1 MRARLDTAQPADLI
15 LITDADAGG
24 HHLDPA
30 AITKVRKAGA
40 PIVMPASG
48 RTKLPD
54 GIVLANGE
62 RREVAGVM
70 VEAIAAYDL
79 IPGDPFHAKG
89 VANGYLITL
98 GGKRILLAGVTE
110 CVPEIRALKNLDV
123 VFVPM
128 NLPQGR
134 MTPAA
139 VADCLRTLRPAL
151 AYPYHFDQGYIGRLS
166 GRGGQPQPGQ
176 PSAPDTVKAL
186 ADAVK
191 ADRIEV
197 RLGDWYPAPGTF
209 SKIWP
214 FRGTI
219 AVIQTVSTVVVL
231 TLALLGAAVVPAT
244 ATDLRSVLTG
254 YALTSWSQKDGL
266 PAGVITALA
275 QDNDGYLWVGTNAG
289 LYRFN
294 GARFTPWS
302 TLSTS
307 ILPSHNIS
315 SIRVDRE
322 GAVWIG
328 FGEAGGISRLRDGQ
342 ADSFGVEQGLPESA
356 VTTLVE
362 DANGGLW
369 AGTAAGLYFLRNE
382 RWQKYPSDRGL
393 PDQPVFGMTFSIAAN
408 RCMSA
413 RPPASSATARSISAS
428 SG

>member
-1 MRARLDTAQPADLI
+1 MHRHFDRPRLVVFGLIAAIGVAVATGSLTAADDRVDATGGAINIRPLAHASVQIEHAGKVIQVDPWMRARLDTAQPADLI

-30 AITKVRKAGA
+30 AIMKVRKAGA

-48 RTKLPD
+48 RTKVPD
-54 GIVLANGE
+54 GIVLANGD

-191 ADRIEV
+191 ADKIEV
-197 RLGDWYPAPGTF
+197 RLGDWYPAPGAF
-209 SKIWP
+209 
-214 FRGTI
+214 
-219 AVIQTVSTVVVL
+219 
-231 TLALLGAAVVPAT
+231 
-244 ATDLRSVLTG
+244 
-254 YALTSWSQKDGL
+254 
-266 PAGVITALA
+266 
-275 QDNDGYLWVGTNAG
+275 
-289 LYRFN
+289 
-294 GARFTPWS
+294 
-302 TLSTS
+302 
-307 ILPSHNIS
+307 
-315 SIRVDRE
+315 
-322 GAVWIG
+322 
-328 FGEAGGISRLRDGQ
+328 
-342 ADSFGVEQGLPESA
+342 
-356 VTTLVE
+356 
-362 DANGGLW
+362 
-369 AGTAAGLYFLRNE
+369 
-382 RWQKYPSDRGL
+382 
-393 PDQPVFGMTFSIAAN
+393 
-408 RCMSA
+408 
-413 RPPASSATARSISAS
+413 
-428 SG
+428 